1 MSDDETTSPEN
12 ENMGITFSEAESGS
26 SILLPNIMLN
36 ENKINVI
43 QNHIDEESIESN
55 TTNSSESGAELENAY
70 DVDDD
75 PEQSEW
81 AYKINASMSDNTDVE
96 SIKSER
102 SVHSIS
108 SVRSSHD
115 EQPTNL
121 NQSESK
127 IPTMEN
133 ADKDRRWYIRKFQE
147 LKRKGIQI
155 RNFNTDSS
163 LEEMKDE
170 YEDLVYEQK
179 KKNGISLQKNVLVT
193 VVSLVEMANTRYD
206 PFKLDLKGWSES
218 FHENIHSMDEILE
231 ELYEKYYDQ
240 FMFNQMPVEARL
252 IVTVAFSALSFH
264 FTKAYLT
271 PERMRNIQKAK
282 EDVQP
287 KTMPAPSTGV
297 EGELLEEWIKKEK
310 DRVPTM
316 SELTK
321 DLSPSRPKQ
330 TQRFKVNV

>member
-1 MSDDETTSPEN
+1 MSDDETTSQEN
-12 ENMGITFSEAESGS
+12 YNMGNTFPDVESGS
-26 SILLPNIMLN
+26 SVLLPNIMLN
-36 ENKINVI
+36 EHKINVG
-43 QNHIDEESIESN
+43 QNHIEEESIES
-55 TTNSSESGAELENAY
+55 TTSSSSESVENEERN
-70 DVDDD
+70 DQ
-75 PEQSEW
+75 EQSEW
-81 AYKINASMSDNTDVE
+81 AYKINASMSDNTDDDSV
-96 SIKSER
+96 KSETSINSIHGTR
-102 SVHSIS
+102 SAH
-108 SVRSSHD
+108 
-115 EQPTNL
+115 EEPPKNL
-121 NQSESK
+121 NQSEPK
-127 IPTMEN
+127 ISSIEN
-133 ADKDRRWYIRKFQE
+133 GDKDRRWYTRKFQE

-155 RNFNTDSS
+155 RNFDTESTIQ
-163 LEEMKDE
+163 EMKDE

-218 FHENIHSMDEILE
+218 FHENINSMDEILE

-282 EDVQP
+282 DDVQP

-297 EGELLEEWIKKEK
+297 EGELLDEWIKKEQN
-310 DRVPTM
+310 RIPTM

-321 DLSPSRPKQ
+321 DESNSKAKQ